1 MSRTSVYPL
10 LALLFFLSVIIGLLL
25 IMGFIFK
32 PRIWRHHPRR
42 IRTFVA
48 LWFTPYFLYIL
59 LFTGPVDLSK
69 YPPKDSS
76 PYKLPWEAGVT
87 RILSQGNRSF
97 TSHQGL
103 HLYAWDFVMPIGT
116 KILAAR
122 EGTVLEVEQS
132 FSTVGLRGNFLLIR
146 HPDGQVSGYFH
157 IQQNGALVRVGDQ
170 VAQGQEIALSG
181 MTGQTTLPH
190 LHFLVFNPEQ
200 TDSIPVSFQDVETGV
215 PLAGHFYTSAN
226 GVH

>member
-1 MSRTSVYPL
+1 MYLL
-10 LALLFFLSVIIGLLL
+10 LALIFFLSVAIGILLIIGY
-25 IMGFIFK
+25 IFK
-32 PRIWRHHPRR
+32 PQIWHHHLRK
-42 IRTFVA
+42 IQIFTT
-48 LWFTPYFLYIL
+48 LWFIPYFIYIL

-69 YPPKDSS
+69 YPPNESS
-76 PYKLPWEAGVT
+76 PYKLPWQAGVT

-103 HLYAWDFVMPIGT
+103 HFYAWDFVMPIGT

-122 EGTVLEVEQS
+122 EGTVIKIEQS
-132 FSTVGLRGNFLLIR
+132 FSSIGLKGNYLLIR
-146 HPDGQVSGYFH
+146 HADGQVSGYFH
-157 IQQNGALVRVGDQ
+157 IQHSGALVRVGDQ
-170 VAQGQEIALSG
+170 VKQGQEIALSG

-200 TDSIPVSFQDVETGV
+200 TASIPVSFQDVESGV
-215 PLAGHFYTSAN
+215 PLAGHIYTSAN

>member
-1 MSRTSVYPL
+1 M
-10 LALLFFLSVIIGLLL
+10 LALIFFLSVIIGVLL
-25 IMGFIFK
+25 IVGFIFK
-32 PRIWRHHPRR
+32 PQIWRHHQRGVQ
-42 IRTFVA
+42 IFSV
-48 LWFTPYFLYIL
+48 LWFVPYIFYIL
-59 LFTGPVDLSK
+59 FFTGPGNLNK
-69 YPPKDSS
+69 YPPHESS

-122 EGTVLEVEQS
+122 EGMVLEIEQR
-132 FSTVGLRGNFLLIR
+132 FTTVGLRGNYLLIR
-146 HPDGQVSGYFH
+146 HSDGQFSGYFH
-157 IQQNGALVRVGDQ
+157 IQHNGALVKVGEQ
-170 VAQGQEIALSG
+170 VRQGQEIALSG

-190 LHFLVFNPEQ
+190 LHFLVFNSEQ
-200 TDSIPVSFQDVETGV
+200 TASIPVSFQDVETGV

-226 GVH
+226 GVR